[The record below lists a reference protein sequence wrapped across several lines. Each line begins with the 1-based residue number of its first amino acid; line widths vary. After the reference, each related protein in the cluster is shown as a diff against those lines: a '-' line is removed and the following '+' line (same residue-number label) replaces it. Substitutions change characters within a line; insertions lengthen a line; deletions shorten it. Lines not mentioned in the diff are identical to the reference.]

1 MITLRRSEERGHTRL
16 NWLDSYHT
24 FSFGD
29 YHDPRYMGYRTLRVI
44 NEDRVKPAAGFPTH
58 AHREMEIVTYV
69 LAGAVAHKDS
79 TGTSSVIE
87 AGEVQRMSAGT
98 GISHSEYNASKTEPA
113 HFLQIWIVPD
123 QPRLPPSYQQRSV
136 ALEKNT
142 GHWVVMASANNPD
155 GAVKIHQ
162 DIELLLAQLASG
174 QRVTYRLR
182 EGRHARLH
190 IVRGTAA
197 LNDTLLKAGDGAAMS
212 GEQILEIA
220 AADSGEVLLFDL
232 S

>member
-1 MITLRRSEERGHTRL
+1 MITLRPSEERGYTRL

-29 YHDPRYMGYRTLRVI
+29 YHDPHYMGYRALRVI
-44 NEDRVKPAAGFPTH
+44 NEDRIKPGAGFPTH

-69 LAGAVAHKDS
+69 LEGGVAHKDS
-79 TGTSSVIE
+79 TGTSSIIG

-113 HFLQIWIVPD
+113 HFLQIWVVPD
-123 QPRLPPSYQQRSV
+123 QPRLKPGYEQRSV
-136 ALEKNT
+136 ELQKNA
-142 GHWVVMASANNPD
+142 GRWVVMASGNNPD

-162 DIELLLAQLASG
+162 DAELLLAQLAAG

-182 EGRHARLH
+182 EGRHAWLH
-190 IVRGTAA
+190 VARGTAA
-197 LNDTLLKAGDGAAMS
+197 LNDTPLEAGDGAAIDS
-212 GEQILEIA
+212 EQILEIA
-220 AADSGEVLLFDL
+220 APNSGEILLFDL

>member
-182 EGRHARLH
+182 EGRHAWLH